1 MSIITISR
9 GSYTRGKEIA
19 ERVSQELG
27 YGCIARETLLE
38 TSKQFNVP
46 EIKLIHAI
54 QNAPSFIDRFSYNKE
69 KYIAY
74 IQTVLLRHVQK
85 DNVVYHGFA
94 GHFFIKGVSHVLK
107 VRIVAAMESRVSIIM
122 ERDKVSRE
130 EALRFLKK
138 VDEQRRKWSQS
149 LYGIDTRD
157 PSLYDVVL
165 NIDKLTI
172 NDAVEI
178 ICDTV
183 SQPNF
188 QTTQESQNAMDD
200 LLLACE
206 VKAALIGVKPDI
218 EVSASDGVV
227 LMQTTG
233 PLYQEKSIATELR
246 SMGQQI
252 EGVKDVRVKV
262 VSGFQIY

>member
-19 ERVSQELG
+19 EKVSQELG
-27 YGCIARETLLE
+27 YECIAREALLE
-38 TSKQFNVP
+38 ASKQFNVP

-54 QNAPSFIDRFSYNKE
+54 QNAPSFIDYFSYGKE

-74 IQTVLLRHVQK
+74 IQTALLRHVQK

-94 GHFFIKGVSHVLK
+94 GHFLIKGVSHVLK
-107 VRIVAAMESRVSIIM
+107 VRIVADMESRTAIVM
-122 ERDKVSRE
+122 ERDRVSRE
-130 EALRFLKK
+130 EAIHFLKII
-138 VDEQRRKWSQS
+138 DEQRRKWSQS
-149 LYGIDTRD
+149 LYGIDTRE
-157 PSLYDVVL
+157 PSLYDIVL
-165 NIDKLTI
+165 NINKLTVD
-172 NDAVEI
+172 DAVEI

-183 SQPNF
+183 NQPKF

-246 SMGQQI
+246 RMGQQV

-262 VSGFQIY
+262 VSGFQID